1 MSLLR
6 VALEAPKRR
15 EQGFGWGRRKGA
27 TARNGIRFDVGPRGR
42 LGRGGVRSDGG
53 RAGELVQRLLLQPL
67 GLELDRLDPGAKEFG
82 GCAGNERRW
91 RFERAA
97 HGAQRYDRHIPPRRD
112 APFELSDL
120 ERRDRKST
128 RLNSSH

>member
-1 MSLLR
+1 MSFLR

-42 LGRGGVRSDGG
+42 LERGGLRSHCG

-82 GCAGNERRW
+82 GCARNARGW
-91 RFERAA
+91 GVDGAA
-97 HGAQRYDRHIPPRRD
+97 PCPP
-112 APFELSDL
+112 PY
-120 ERRDRKST
+120 
-128 RLNSSH
+128 